1 MSNRPPTDAQ
11 IITFGVGLLKAGILP
26 SAIPGRLMDEYS
38 LTPERA
44 RELASR
50 ALRRHHQ
57 RGRGRLSTQPID
69 KPGE

>member
-1 MSNRPPTDAQ
+1 MTNRRPTDAQ

-26 SAIPGRLMDEYS
+26 SAIPGRLMDEFG

-44 RELASR
+44 GTLAAK
-50 ALRRHHQ
+50 ALQRHHQ
-57 RGRGRLSTQPID
+57 RGRGRLSTKPID